1 MSGLH
6 YLRLLTKQGTSV
18 ADLIQV
24 YITLIRPV
32 LEYGHVLLVGCTREQ
47 ERLIERV
54 QRRALRIVSMG
65 GRREVPVLPTLKER
79 RELAAVKLLKNMLE
93 EDHPLHDLVP
103 PARTRATGRTL
114 RNATAITVPAARTQR
129 LKNSF
134 LHQAIRLYNKILGLK
149 WWHKVAH
156 GEIRR
161 RAHVE
166 PLETLL
172 LQRQLRWA
180 GHVIRMPG
188 NRLPRHILYGELTN
202 GCRSVGGQHKR
213 YKDNLK
219 ANLKKC
225 GLQPHR
231 LEEAA
236 AERSRW
242 RQECATGITT
252 YTAEYNRLREERSQR
267 RHQPPSSTG
276 EHACDV
282 CGRTCLSRIGLVSHR
297 RTHRSDV
304 IVGND
309 GQP

>member
-1 MSGLH
+1 
-6 YLRLLTKQGTSV
+6 
-18 ADLIQV
+18 
-24 YITLIRPV
+24 
-32 LEYGHVLLVGCTREQ
+32 
-47 ERLIERV
+47 
-54 QRRALRIVSMG
+54 
-65 GRREVPVLPTLKER
+65 
-79 RELAAVKLLKNMLE
+79 MLE
-93 EDHPLHDLVP
+93 QFH
-103 PARTRATGRTL
+103 TRCL
-114 RNATAITVPAARTQR
+114 QR
-129 LKNSF
+129 
-134 LHQAIRLYNKILGLK
+134 ILGLK
-149 WWHKVAH
+149 WWHKVPH

-202 GCRSVGGQHKR
+202 GSRSVGGQHKR

-219 ANLKKC
+219 TNLKKC

-252 YTAEYNRLREERSQR
+252 YTAEYNRLREERRQR

-282 CGRTCLSRIGLVSHR
+282 CGRICLSRIGLVSHR

-309 GQP
+309 RQP

>member
-1 MSGLH
+1 MSPRCL
-6 YLRLLTKQGTSV
+6 
-18 ADLIQV
+18 
-24 YITLIRPV
+24 
-32 LEYGHVLLVGCTREQ
+32 
-47 ERLIERV
+47 
-54 QRRALRIVSMG
+54 QR
-65 GRREVPVLPTLKER
+65 
-79 RELAAVKLLKNMLE
+79 
-93 EDHPLHDLVP
+93 
-103 PARTRATGRTL
+103 
-114 RNATAITVPAARTQR
+114 
-129 LKNSF
+129 
-134 LHQAIRLYNKILGLK
+134 ILGLK
-149 WWHKVAH
+149 WWHKVPH

-202 GCRSVGGQHKR
+202 GSRSVGGQHKR

-219 ANLKKC
+219 SNLKKC

-242 RQECATGITT
+242 RQECATGIIT
-252 YTAEYNRLREERSQR
+252 YTAEYNRLREERRQR